1 VTNSLEEILQGPKT
15 VFTLFGFPITESV
28 VNTWIVM
35 AVLIILALVLRRRL
49 ELRPGKAQNI
59 AELLVDG
66 FTGIVKSTMGE
77 KNIGFMPYMATLFL
91 LILFS
96 NIIGIFGFRTPT
108 SDINVTLGYALM
120 TFFSIHFFGV
130 KAKGL
135 GYLKGFFEPIFVI
148 APINII
154 GELARPVSLSM
165 RLFGNMLGG
174 SVIMALISGAV
185 ALFVPAVASIY
196 FDLFSGILQ
205 SFIFTMLSM
214 VFISLAKD

>member
-1 VTNSLEEILQGPKT
+1 MEGILQGPRT
-15 VFTLFGFPITESV
+15 VFTLFGFPITESE

-35 AVLIILALVLRRRL
+35 AVLVILALILRRRL
-49 ELRPGKAQNI
+49 ELRPGKIQNL
-59 AELLVDG
+59 AEMLVEG
-66 FTGIVKSTMGE
+66 FTGIVKSIMGE
-77 KNIGFMPYMATLFL
+77 ANLGFTPYIATLFL
-91 LILFS
+91 LIFFS
-96 NIIGIFGFRTPT
+96 NILGVFGFRTPT
-108 SDINVTLGYALM
+108 SDINVTLGYALV
-120 TFFSIHFFGV
+120 TVFSIHFFAL
-130 KAKGL
+130 KAKGFE
-135 GYLKGFFEPIFVI
+135 YLKGFFQPLFFL

-185 ALFVPAVASIY
+185 ALFVPAVASLY

-205 SFIFTMLSM
+205 AFIFTMLSM

>member
-1 VTNSLEEILQGPKT
+1 MQGPKT

-108 SDINVTLGYALM
+108 SDINVTLAYALM

-154 GELARPVSLSM
+154 GELAKPVSLSM

>member
-1 VTNSLEEILQGPKT
+1 MTNSLEEILQGPKT

>member
-1 VTNSLEEILQGPKT
+1 MTNSLEEILQGPKT

-108 SDINVTLGYALM
+108 SDINVTLAYALM

-154 GELARPVSLSM
+154 GELAKPVSLSM

>member
-1 VTNSLEEILQGPKT
+1 VEDILQGPKT
-15 VFTLFGFPITESV
+15 VFTILGYPVSESV

-35 AVLIILALVLRRRL
+35 VVLIILALIFRRRL
-49 ELRPGKAQNI
+49 ELRPGKSQNI
-59 AELLVDG
+59 AEMLVEGFSGIVTSIMGEANAG
-66 FTGIVKSTMGE
+66 FTPFFG
-77 KNIGFMPYMATLFL
+77 TLFL
-91 LILFS
+91 LILLS
-96 NIIGIFGFRTPT
+96 NILGIFGFRTPT
-108 SDINVTLGYALM
+108 ADINITLAYALV
-120 TFFSIHFFGV
+120 TVFSIHFYAL
-130 KAKGL
+130 KAKGF
-135 GYLKGFFEPIFVI
+135 GYLKGFVQPLFFLL
-148 APINII
+148 PINII

-185 ALFVPAVASIY
+185 SLFVPAVASIY

>member
-1 VTNSLEEILQGPKT
+1 
-15 VFTLFGFPITESV
+15 
-28 VNTWIVM
+28 
-35 AVLIILALVLRRRL
+35 
-49 ELRPGKAQNI
+49 
-59 AELLVDG
+59 
-66 FTGIVKSTMGE
+66 
-77 KNIGFMPYMATLFL
+77 MPYMATLFL

>member
-1 VTNSLEEILQGPKT
+1 LQGPKT

>member
-1 VTNSLEEILQGPKT
+1 MQGPKT

>member
-1 VTNSLEEILQGPKT
+1 LQGPKT
-15 VFTLFGFPITESV
+15 VFTLFGYPITESV

-35 AVLIILALVLRRRL
+35 AVMIILALVLRRRL
-49 ELRPGKAQNI
+49 ELRPGKTQNI
-59 AELLVDG
+59 AELLVEG
-66 FTGIVKSTMGE
+66 FSGIVKSTMGE
-77 KNIGFMPYMATLFL
+77 KNVGFMPYMATLFL
-91 LILFS
+91 LIMFS
-96 NIIGIFGFRTPT
+96 NILGIFGFRTPT
-108 SDINVTLGYALM
+108 SDINITLGYALM
-120 TFFSIHFFGV
+120 TFFSIHFFGL
-130 KAKGL
+130 KSKGL
-135 GYLKGFFEPIFVI
+135 GYLKGFFQPIFVI
-148 APINII
+148 APINVI

-214 VFISLAKD
+214 VFISLAID

>member
-1 VTNSLEEILQGPKT
+1 MTNSLEEILQGPKT

-108 SDINVTLGYALM
+108 SDINVTLAYALM

>member
-1 VTNSLEEILQGPKT
+1 MTNSLDQILQGPKT
-15 VFTLFGFPITESV
+15 VFTVFGLPIKESV
-28 VNTWIVM
+28 VVTWIVM
-35 AVLIILALVLRRRL
+35 AVLISLALILRRRL

-59 AELLVDG
+59 AELLVEG
-66 FTGIVKSTMGE
+66 FSGIVKSTMGE
-77 KNIGFMPYMATLFL
+77 KNIGFVPYMGTLFL
-91 LILFS
+91 LIMFS
-96 NIIGIFGFRTPT
+96 NIIGVFGLRTPT
-108 SDINVTLGYALM
+108 SDINVSLGYALM
-120 TFFSIHFFGV
+120 TFFAIHYFGL
-130 KAKGL
+130 KAKGWQ
-135 GYLKGFFEPIFVI
+135 YIKGFAQPVFII
-148 APINII
+148 LPINII

-214 VFISLAKD
+214 VFISLAKE